1 MEELLQ
7 TLLEVQEDQVVEVVK
22 EITLQVVQVMQE
34 HLQYQKVIMVVI
46 LNHKDLEQQQLEVV
60 VEQLQSVLQE

>member
-1 MEELLQ
+1 MGDLLQ

-22 EITLQVVQVMQE
+22 EITLQVVQVIPLLLV
-34 HLQYQKVIMVVI
+34 HLKVIMVVM

>member
-1 MEELLQ
+1 MGDLLQ

-34 HLQYQKVIMVVI
+34 HLQYQKVIMVVM